1 MGQATHGLT
10 SPAPEASPSGGE
22 RKNRQNK
29 NSNKNMSK
37 EIDNDRDKLLTITKK
52 VVKRG
57 DGGLSKID

>member
-1 MGQATHGLT
+1 
-10 SPAPEASPSGGE
+10 
-22 RKNRQNK
+22 
-29 NSNKNMSK
+29 MSK